1 MKEFNTNNRKINKIQ
16 FKIDHIFK
24 PNGICNIVDT
34 QWACVTQLLQSCITN
49 LFNRQLQLKHN
60 SKNTYF

>member
-34 QWACVTQLLQSCITN
+34 Q
-49 LFNRQLQLKHN
+49 
-60 SKNTYF
+60 